1 MKNTVNKNEKTAT
14 DYEKTTAK
22 HVFDKRRVSKMQI
35 LLKLNQQNKQP
46 IKKWAKDLNAHPI
59 KEVKEMENNQMK
71 RFSIEFII

>member
-22 HVFDKRRVSKMQI
+22 HVFDKGRVSKMQI